1 MADNKLN
8 LPRITNAESTQR
20 AFDSLKN
27 HINNQETVL
36 YRGKGD
42 PNGELPAPLG
52 SLYINENGGSNTSF
66 YIKESEGSSSS
77 GWTPACTVYSTT
89 MPAGTI
95 YAYGGTTVPT
105 DFLLCDGSAVSRTTY
120 AELFSAISTA
130 WGVGDGSTTFNVPD
144 LRGMFLRGEG
154 THGTQTMANGSAF
167 DGGAVGDYVA
177 DKMQGHY
184 HYQYVYDNTRAI
196 SAGASWNGDTTGGAK
211 STENTTTGV
220 KSPKTDGTNGTPRT
234 GTETK
239 PVSYSIKYIILTKST
254 TLPVNVTT
262 TSSGSTTYMVKCRST
277 DTTPDFMANK
287 LKATAP
293 IVKTILNSGANEVV
307 DFSISDASTSA
318 KGAVQLSSSYVGV
331 LETVA
336 TTEKA
341 LSDGLGTKQ
350 NLNSNLTSVSGL
362 TYASTSF
369 VKMTGANTFT
379 LDTNTYL
386 TSLSGAVL
394 TDQTTPQTVGTTSDR
409 LAKLWATDIACTN
422 AIAGSVTGNAGTV
435 TNATFTTALTVN
447 TGTVTLTGNVANTS
461 VLTIGA
467 GAVSV
472 SGSNT
477 GDQTSSDFDH
487 DSLQNTHNLTTDID
501 HNSITNAHNLTT
513 DIDHNSITNAHN
525 LTTDIDHNS
534 ITNAH
539 NLTTDIDHNSIT
551 NTHNLS
557 TDIDHDGL
565 TNTHNL
571 TTDIDH
577 NSIGGLNGG
586 TAGEY
591 YHLTSDEYDS
601 ATNVAT
607 TTATGLC
614 PILSNN
620 AGQFLDG
627 TGNFSA
633 PAGGGDVLAPAT
645 NTDNYVPQW
654 NGNNSKTLKDGLA
667 VGIADNNL
675 LQVDDASVADN
686 DYAKFTANGIEG
698 VPYSTVLSDIGAEPT
713 LPAGLIFAYA
723 GSSIPTGWLDCNGA
737 AVSRTTYAD
746 LFSAISTTWG
756 AGDGST
762 TFNLP
767 DLRSATLRGVG
778 TPTLYTSNTVI
789 ALADTIDDKMQGHIH
804 TTSESILAY
813 SLGSGSPWASGTTY
827 ARRTATVTNPS
838 SDGVNSTPRTGL
850 ETTGKARGVYHIIKY

>member
-27 HINNQETVL
+27 YINNKETVL

-120 AELFSAISTA
+120 AELFANIGTT
-130 WGVGDGSTTFNVPD
+130 WGVGDGSTTFNIPD
-144 LRGMFLRGEG
+144 LRGMFLRGAG

-177 DKMQGHY
+177 DKMQGHW
-184 HYQYVYDNTRAI
+184 HAVYYNAAHADIFGSGYYDWQSGATYTS
-196 SAGASWNGDTTGGAK
+196 SAGAF
-211 STENTTTGV
+211 V
-220 KSPKTDGTNGTPRT
+220 KEATTDGTNGTPRT

-262 TSSGSTTYMVKCRST
+262 TSSGSTTYMVKCRNT

-287 LKATAP
+287 LQATAP

-307 DFSISDASTSA
+307 GFSISDASTSA

-394 TDQTTPQTVGTTSDR
+394 TDQTTPQTVGTTGNR
-409 LAKLWATDIACTN
+409 LAMLWATDITCTN
-422 AIAGSVTGNAGTV
+422 AISGSVTGNAGTV

-501 HNSITNAHNLTT
+501 HNSI
-513 DIDHNSITNAHN
+513 
-525 LTTDIDHNS
+525 
-534 ITNAH
+534 
-539 NLTTDIDHNSIT
+539 
-551 NTHNLS
+551 
-557 TDIDHDGL
+557 
-565 TNTHNL
+565 
-571 TTDIDH
+571 
-577 NSIGGLNGG
+577 GGLNGG

-627 TGNFSA
+627 TGNFSV
-633 PAGGGDVLAPAT
+633 PAGGGSSL
-645 NTDNYVPQW
+645 
-654 NGNNSKTLKDGLA
+654 
-667 VGIADNNL
+667 VGTYKRL
-675 LQVDDASVADN
+675 GCL
-686 DYAKFTANGIEG
+686 
-698 VPYSTVLSDIGAEPT
+698 DI
-713 LPAGLIFAYA
+713 
-723 GSSIPTGWLDCNGA
+723 
-737 AVSRTTYAD
+737 
-746 LFSAISTTWG
+746 
-756 AGDGST
+756 DGST
-762 TFNLP
+762 NTV
-767 DLRSATLRGVG
+767 DTDYG
-778 TPTLYTSNTVI
+778 LYTVPASTYAKNVKVYICNRNGGYTARVRLAHVDGAVGDVAVADYILFDDYLLPYETKIVELDGMVATDTLLVRSSVSLVNFEACGEELTTDVYRKRVGALDIDGATNAINTDKVVYTSDRATKVNCIICNRNSGYVAEVQLAHVNSDDI
-789 ALADTIDDKMQGHIH
+789 ADIADEDRKFFTLDVNQSLFLELDLNMA
-804 TTSESILAY
+804 TSEIISFRSDTTNVNCLVYLA
-813 SLGSGSPWASGTTY
+813 
-827 ARRTATVTNPS
+827 
-838 SDGVNSTPRTGL
+838 
-850 ETTGKARGVYHIIKY
+850 E